1 MTNKGAQNVPQRG
14 PRSPWGGGQNL
25 PKKGKFVHHG
35 HHIYCTATKIYPNM
49 SIHST
54 TPAQYVLPQLGP
66 LRHFRGQKSPER
78 GKLCVTATVLIIERP
93 EFSRTCRS
101 TVPLTQHNMPPNSD
115 WPSCDAHYCQI
126 TSAFLFF
133 LNCS

>member
-1 MTNKGAQNVPQRG
+1 MTNKGAQNVPRRG
-14 PRSPWGGGQNL
+14 PRSPWGQNL
-25 PKKGKFVHHG
+25 PQKGKFVHHG

-101 TVPLTQHNMPPNSD
+101 TVPLTQHNMPPT
-115 WPSCDAHYCQI
+115 PTGLAATHIIAKLLRRSC
-126 TSAFLFF
+126 FF